1 MITVAHLSPYVP
13 CNRMRR
19 KASVK
24 HVVRRPVGRPV
35 CRPVGRPVDTA
46 TRALP
51 DFVAYAEL
59 QLVSWVLPM
68 VVVGRSMDLHYE
80 EIGKGLVA
88 LGVFKTC
95 LHYILSSQ

>member
-19 KASVK
+19 EARVNR
-24 HVVRRPVGRPV
+24 VVRRTVGRT
-35 CRPVGRPVDTA
+35 VGRPVDTA

-51 DFVAYAEL
+51 DFVEYAEL

-95 LHYILSSQ
+95 LHYILSSH

>member
-19 KASVK
+19 KARVK
-24 HVVRRPVGRPV
+24 HVVRRN
-35 CRPVGRPVDTA
+35 VGRPVDTA

-51 DFVAYAEL
+51 DFVEYAEL

-95 LHYILSSQ
+95 LHYILSSN